1 MSKKTIENIKG
12 TILFIAMIVAIPLYT
27 NLTAPEYVD
36 PCIGIGS
43 ETEFLQCEA
52 AESAR
57 GDVGDYTGS
66 RY

>member
-1 MSKKTIENIKG
+1 MRDKIIEGIKG
-12 TILFIAMIVAIPLYT
+12 AVAIFVLFFAIPLYT